1 MNMEWNWKTIGVLV
15 AIVLLFIG
23 TNVGQYF
30 LLWGPKQKEM
40 KAAYDQQVKTLQA
53 TIDRIGPLV
62 GIWTVKDGVTNMQA
76 GKQVEESDLTI
87 REIPE
92 SMITKSFILDPSS
105 IVGKY
110 YRIALGPG
118 TPLSED
124 LVMEDPVD
132 DTTREYDVV
141 ANTLPIGLHV
151 GDYIDYRIVY
161 PYGEDYIVFSHKR
174 IEAINGETFKLKLN
188 EKEIHY
194 YQAALVDYFLQKQ
207 NGSIIY
213 AAKYLEPGLQKPA
226 TQYYAIPKNI
236 AAIITADPNIVQKV
250 NAQLNDPTRTMIDSG
265 VAALKDD
272 EAGKLAGGRG
282 EVIGKIN
289 GGVSEHTGAEEKRKQ
304 EAQAQAATQPPAAS
318 SPEQTTPVTPQSSQQ
333 TGTGATSAGSTTNN
347 SGVAPEMPLNIGKG
361 VVE

>member
-1 MNMEWNWKTIGVLV
+1 MNIEWNWKTICVL
-15 AIVLLFIG
+15 AAAVLLLVG

-30 LLWGPKQKEM
+30 LLWGPKQEEM
-40 KAAYDQQVKTLQA
+40 KAAYDQQVQTLEA
-53 TIDRIGPLV
+53 TIAQIGPMV
-62 GIWTVKDGVTNMQA
+62 GIWTVKDGVTNLEA
-76 GKQVEESDLTI
+76 GKQVEESDLAI

-132 DTTREYDVV
+132 DTTRELDVV

-161 PYGEDYIVFSHKR
+161 PYGEDYIIFPHKR
-174 IEAINGETFKLKLN
+174 IDGMNGETFKIKLN
-188 EKEIHY
+188 EKEIHF
-194 YQAALVDYFLQKQ
+194 YQAALVDYFLQKE
-207 NGSIIY
+207 NGSILY
-213 AAKYLEPGLQKPA
+213 ATKYLEPGLQKPA
-226 TQYYAIPKNI
+226 TQYYAIPQNI
-236 AAIITADPNIVQKV
+236 AAIIKADPNIVEKV
-250 NAQLNDPTRTMIDSG
+250 NAQLNDPTRTIIDSG
-265 VAALKDD
+265 ISDLND
-272 EAGKLAGGRG
+272 EAVGKLASGRG

-289 GGVSEHTGAEEKRKQ
+289 GGVGEHTNQ
-304 EAQAQAATQPPAAS
+304 EAKRRQEAADQAANQPAAS
-318 SPEQTTPVTPQSSQQ
+318 SQPQTPATAPQSTQQ
-333 TGTGATSAGSTTNN
+333 GATDQSSAGSTAG
-347 SGVAPEMPLNIGKG
+347 SGGVSSEMPLNIGKG